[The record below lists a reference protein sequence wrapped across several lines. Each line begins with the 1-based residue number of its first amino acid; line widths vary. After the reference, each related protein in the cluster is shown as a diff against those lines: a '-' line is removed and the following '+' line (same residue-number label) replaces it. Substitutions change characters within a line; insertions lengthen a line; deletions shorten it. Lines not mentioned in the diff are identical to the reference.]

1 MFINADDFGY
11 SASVNAAI
19 AMCFAEKRIN
29 RTTIMV
35 NMPFAEEARQL
46 AFDRGF
52 DRAVGLHINLTE
64 GKALS
69 PECAASPLCNENGEF
84 LGTFHIPIKSRLYLN
99 KKIRYAIRKEAEAQ
113 VKKFL
118 EMGFTLLHADSHN
131 YCHSYIS
138 VWNEVKK
145 VLKDYGFE
153 SVRISRNIPK
163 GSFSLGFGVYKNF
176 INCRLKH
183 FKTKHGR
190 IKTTKYFGSV
200 QDYNATKNK
209 SEISD
214 SLELMTHPDMIDGKL
229 IDNTLPNAHP
239 FVTSEWIAKNGL
251 VMEDLTDKRIK
262 LLVTFIPA
270 HIGGAMTSLVNF
282 LNCLDTTKYNVDVL
296 FYEIEGRWGI
306 KKEINILPQAKNFE
320 SYSISN
326 ILRKLVSPSYV
337 VARIRDFYYKKVKNN
352 KRRAVQIMSKQGS
365 RYSPRLE
372 KEYDI
377 AVAYEYTWALNYLA
391 TKVNAK
397 KKIAWHHLD
406 YETSGLVFKED
417 KKAFENV
424 DALVFVSRNCLE
436 KFVADHPEFS
446 EKAHFIA
453 NILTSDYVRQKGEET
468 VELPFKDDENLIKL
482 LTVARISF
490 EHKGLDRGVE
500 AFARLRDEGLLNNVR
515 WTIIGKGRDS
525 ENLKKMIEDN
535 NLQEY
540 IFPIGVR
547 ENPIPY
553 MKKSDALLLPS
564 RHEGKPMV
572 VTEAFIMGLVPIVTR
587 YTSAHEQIKNGVDG
601 LVFENNT
608 EALYEGL
615 RKLLMDTS
623 QLLSLKEK
631 IISTDYGN
639 PEEIKRFD
647 FLVDQLLTEDCK

>member
-11 SASVNAAI
+11 SETVNKAI
-19 AMCFAEKRIN
+19 ADCFEEKRIN

-35 NMPFAEEARQL
+35 NMPFAEQARQL
-46 AFDRGF
+46 AFDKGF
-52 DRAVGLHINLTE
+52 DRAVGLHVNLTE

-84 LGTFHIPIKSRLYLN
+84 LGVFHIPIKSRLYLS
-99 KKIRYAIRKEAEAQ
+99 KKIRHAIRKETEAQ

-138 VWNEVKK
+138 VWKEVKK
-145 VLKDYGFE
+145 VLCDYGFK
-153 SVRISRNIPK
+153 SVRISRNIPE
-163 GSFSLGFGVYKNF
+163 GSFSPFFSAYKSF
-176 INCRLKH
+176 INNELKH
-183 FKTKHGR
+183 FKTKNGK

-200 QDYNATKNK
+200 QDYNAVQNK

-214 SLELMTHPDMIDGKL
+214 SLELMTHPDIIDGKL
-229 IDNTLPNAHP
+229 VDNTLPLPHP
-239 FVTSEWIAKNGL
+239 FITPEWIAENGL
-251 VMEDLTDKRIK
+251 HMDDLTDKRIK

-282 LNCLDTTKYNVDVL
+282 LNCLDTDKYAVDVL

-306 KKEINILPQAKNFE
+306 KDEINILPQAKNFE
-320 SYSISN
+320 SYSFFN
-326 ILRKLVSPSYV
+326 ILRKLISPSYV
-337 VARIRDFYYKKVKNN
+337 IARVRDFYYKKFKDN
-352 KRRAVQIMSKQGS
+352 KRRAVQIMSKQGC
-365 RYSPRLE
+365 RYSPKLD

-417 KKAFENV
+417 KKAFESV
-424 DALVFVSRNCLE
+424 DALVFVSENCME
-436 KFVADHPEFS
+436 KFVSDHPEFA
-446 EKAHFIA
+446 EKSHFIA
-453 NILTSDYVRQKGEET
+453 NILTSDYVRQKGEAKAEF
-468 VELPFKDDENLIKL
+468 PFEDGENLIKF

-500 AFARLRDEGLLNNVR
+500 VFRRLGDEGLLENVR

-540 IFPIGVR
+540 IFPIGVK

-553 MKKSDALLLPS
+553 MKKSDVLLLPS

-572 VTEAFIMGLVPIVTR
+572 VTEAFIMGLVPVVTE
-587 YTSAHEQIKNGVDG
+587 YTSAHEQIQNGVDG
-601 LVFENNT
+601 LVFDNNT

-615 RKLLMDTS
+615 RKLLKNPS
-623 QLLSLKEK
+623 VLLPLKEK

-639 PEEIKRFD
+639 QEEILRFD
-647 FLVDQLLTEDCK
+647 LLADQLLTEDGK